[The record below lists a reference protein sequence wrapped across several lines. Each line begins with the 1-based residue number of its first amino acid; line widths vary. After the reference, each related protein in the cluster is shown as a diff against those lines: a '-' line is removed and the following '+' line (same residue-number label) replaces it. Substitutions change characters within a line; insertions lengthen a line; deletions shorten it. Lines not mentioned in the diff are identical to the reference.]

1 MRINHEET
9 DGAEGRSEKAF
20 GAVRF
25 FVVDSLRRA
34 RHTSCRFEI
43 PIVTV
48 QKEKCK
54 TENDKGDVWQSRP
67 TQLARA

>member
-1 MRINHEET
+1 MKINHEET
-9 DGAEGRSEKAF
+9 KGTKKDQKKLRAL
-20 GAVRF
+20 RF

-43 PIVTV
+43 PIVAV
-48 QKEKCK
+48 RKEKCK
-54 TENDKGDVWQSRP
+54 TANDEGDVWQSRP